1 MPGESKGEGEK
12 KTKIRFGFKTL
23 VRAISPLIR
32 GGQTSQS
39 SVQSEEH
46 EEDYSNFY
54 WDLSN
59 VDIKTALRNFYR
71 QYNPEKSFI
80 VGEIAQK
87 YEGDEILLLQQLCE
101 RYNLSED
108 DMQQY
113 LDQAPSKTQIF
124 DEKFRE
130 SANRRPNTSIFN
142 KSKDSETGSRSSS
155 ADRRSPKVSLSS
167 NRSKGRDRDDVESVQ
182 SSVDGSH
189 SGLKRRPKASGNH
202 EYEEKDDQSQMS
214 SPTATAASVAAANF
228 KFQSYYWDLSDVD
241 VAKALKLLYKEYN
254 PRKSPNTS
262 VLEHK
267 NNKEILHLLRQLC
280 KRHLLTEAEMQGFLD
295 KARKP
300 VPSRQSLDSVE
311 DEDLLAL
318 DEDNDMPKKPRSIQ
332 DSPSSSNMMT
342 GRVISN
348 PPDRNALNNYMRET
362 SSSSAK
368 PEILSQ
374 KPSQALMNYYAS
386 PALNDNSFQS
396 DNGALGSNLEQDDP
410 RESNTTLSSLT
421 PPQPPPSSTRSQV
434 PNPNNRPMSV
444 PAKSHA
450 PFSVQPGGSFIIQ
463 DTTEDDQS
471 ANTNRF
477 SVDYLKPTLPD
488 GSRLSYGPIIREL
501 RSKEEAPATSSQTP
515 SQIKAAEREKKSQS
529 EKKSLLAKNPSN
541 DSANKQFSIAPEISS
556 TVQVHRLSDP
566 KPTPSPTPAPAAVVT
581 TSPPNTNT
589 LNPEIDMFRQELLK
603 AQQQISDMSKENALV
618 MSLLKQGNF
627 NLLNNSTVT
636 GSLFNPASE
645 TSQMTTQTP
654 APVIPK
660 EHKGVQAED
669 LTLKTEL
676 GRARAKV
683 NSLEGKKE
691 CTSLVD
697 DLVNV
702 ICFCLLAQVKS
713 AEKAFD
719 VQIKENQEMKEEI
732 ESLQSAKQDLLLDKA
747 DLLQLLNILAT
758 APVPAKNVLESY
770 LTKLA
775 GTLPMG
781 SPQLREKVF
790 DSKSTLPIGDRIHY
804 LLQWKRSQE
813 KTNQSQKKKSK
824 KKEEEEEESN
834 MNEEFQEGN
843 GKKDDS
849 ISESK
854 RSQSP
859 TPKSMED
866 EDSAHSP
873 SSPNFLVSSTTEYQ
887 KYEGKD
893 LLLSLSKKDKL
904 LLGDEDDAQVE
915 SSNGSVVSPK
925 ERKQYERI
933 NVGGLNPPEKKTT
946 SAPSS
951 RSTTP
956 NTTRRTKRSKEA
968 ATSSTDQQ
976 IPVNTTMSDPFS
988 NTASSVTSSTGSL
1001 SDKQKNDLLN
1011 EQYDLARKY
1020 YSHQQSQAKL
1030 SEQLNQTNLM
1040 YQELETSRVMKEA
1053 ITNTNNRG
1061 ASPQRLSTNNND
1073 TTNALSSSSSS
1084 KPVKKEWIECFDPKS
1099 QRKYYYNTV
1108 LKKSTWKNP
1117 FNDTVNNTDN
1127 NGNTRSTSPVAP
1139 NRDPSPYGTDGGRED
1154 NEERN
1159 GKGRNNDERQYD
1171 AQGYPIN
1178 NGKTSLL
1185 SFYLIFTT
1193 IFREGKK

>member
-581 TSPPNTNT
+581 TSPPNANT

-713 AEKAFD
+713 TEKAFD